1 MSEYRHE
8 YKYLCSMQKLAVI
21 RNQIEPLM
29 YLDSHAGDKGIYTI
43 RSLYFDDYENHCFYE
58 NANGT
63 VPREKFRIRIYNGDA
78 SYIRLEL
85 KKKDYTKVKKL
96 SCLLPKELCHEIMK
110 GRPLPIQAVDS
121 PVYRKFC
128 LQQNTKLLQPKVIVE
143 YDRVPFVYP
152 DGNVRVTFDMHVR
165 SSNQLERFLEPEIAS
180 RLVMPMNQHILE
192 VKFDEY
198 IPDFIYQT
206 VKTEKLRQT
215 TFSKY
220 YICRNP
226 EEYGGENI

>member
-8 YKYLCSMQKLAVI
+8 YKYLCSMQKLTII
-21 RNQIEPLM
+21 RNQVESLM
-29 YLDSHAGDKGIYTI
+29 HLDSHAGEKGIYTI

-58 NANGT
+58 NADGT
-63 VPREKFRIRIYNGDA
+63 VPREKFRIRIYNGDI
-78 SYIRLEL
+78 SYIKLEL
-85 KKKDYTKVKKL
+85 KKKDYGKVKKL
-96 SCLLPKELCHEIMK
+96 SCLLPEELCHEIMN

-128 LQQNTKLLQPKVIVE
+128 LQQSTKLLQPKVIVE
-143 YDRVPFVYP
+143 YDRVPFIYP
-152 DGNVRVTFDMHVR
+152 DGNVRVTFDMHIR
-165 SSNQLERFLEPEIAS
+165 SSGQLENFLKPEITS
-180 RLVMPMNQHILE
+180 RLVMPKNQHILE

-198 IPDFIYQT
+198 IPDFIYRT

-220 YICRNP
+220 YICRKP
-226 EEYGGENI
+226 EEYGGEYL

>member
-29 YLDSHAGDKGIYTI
+29 YLDNYAGDKGIYTI

-78 SYIRLEL
+78 SYVKLEL

-152 DGNVRVTFDMHVR
+152 DGNVRVTFDMNVR
-165 SSNQLERFLEPEIAS
+165 SSIQLERFLEPEIAS

>member
-29 YLDSHAGDKGIYTI
+29 HLDNYAGDKGIYTI

-58 NANGT
+58 IVNGT
-63 VPREKFRIRIYNGDA
+63 VPREKFRIRIYNADA
-78 SYIRLEL
+78 SFIKLEL

-128 LQQNTKLLQPKVIVE
+128 LQQNTRLLQPKVIVE
-143 YDRVPFVYP
+143 YDRVPCVYP

-165 SSNQLERFLEPEIAS
+165 SSSQLENFLEPEITS

-206 VKTEKLRQT
+206 VKTEKLRQA

-226 EEYGGENI
+226 EEYGGEYI